1 MESSAT
7 SARRF
12 DLHRLL
18 RPRSVA
24 VAGASPDPR
33 SIGGAILRNLRNSR
47 FNGQLTLVSQTRD
60 RIDDQPCVKSLRD
73 IPEGT
78 DAVILNLPR
87 VAIRQALEDC
97 VARKVGGA
105 VVFATGFGES
115 GEAGRAEQEA
125 ISTLCR
131 EAGLAL
137 LGPNCLGFANYVD
150 GMCASFEDLNFS
162 QTNLA
167 QTNLA
172 PGARRVAVIAQSGA
186 TAANVRSSLQARG
199 IAVSHVVSTGNEAVL
214 RIDDFITYVIEE
226 GVSAIALYVEQ
237 VRNPAAFLT
246 IARHARER
254 AVPIVMLHPGRSARA
269 RAATQSHT
277 GALTGD
283 YAVMKTAVE
292 NEAVVLVETMDELFD
307 ATAILQRFPRP
318 STGGVAII
326 TNSGAIRAMALDSME
341 DVGLPVARLN
351 DPTVEKLGAI
361 VPDYVEIDNPLDLGA
376 AGYADAGIFTT
387 TTQAVLDDPS
397 VGSVIWAMTG
407 GGPRQQLAKVEAMIP
422 LSKRDDKPLILTITG
437 DGAALDP
444 ECLAAAQKNEIVLFR
459 SPERTL
465 RAMAALHRHA
475 LAREAATKRRALRR
489 DVPLLRG
496 SGAIAEYVGKD
507 WLREMGVPVPAGQL
521 VQSVEDARRAAK
533 TIGYPVVIKAQAPS
547 LQHKSDVGG
556 VIVGIG
562 SESELNAAW
571 DRLHANLRAA
581 GSDIALD
588 GVLVEQMV
596 PPGLEMV
603 VGGKSDPKWGPV
615 IMVGLG
621 GVWIEALRAVELLPP
636 DITHE
641 HAVQRIKAMKGGQL
655 LGAFRGQPPRDVD
668 ALANL
673 VLTLGDAMRANPSIR
688 EIDINPVMV
697 FAAGAGVMALDA
709 LIIKDPDS
717 PDTNAKH

>member
-1 MESSAT
+1 MESSAAPT
-7 SARRF
+7 RRF
-12 DLHRLL
+12 NLHRLL
-18 RPRSVA
+18 RPGSVA

-47 FNGQLTLVSQTRD
+47 FNGQLTLVSPTRD

-115 GEAGRAEQEA
+115 GEAGRVEQEA
-125 ISTLCR
+125 ITALCQD
-131 EAGLAL
+131 AGLAL

-162 QTNLA
+162 QSNLA
-167 QTNLA
+167 S
-172 PGARRVAVIAQSGA
+172 GSRRVAVIAQSGA

-214 RIDDFITYVIEE
+214 HIDDFITYVIEE
-226 GVSAIALYVEQ
+226 GVAAIALYVEQ
-237 VRNPAAFLT
+237 IRNPGAFLT

-254 AVPIVMLHPGRSARA
+254 QVPIVMLHPGRSARA

-318 STGGVAII
+318 STGGAAII
-326 TNSGAIRAMALDSME
+326 TNSGAIRALSLDMME
-341 DVGLPVARLN
+341 DVGLPVAR
-351 DPTVEKLGAI
+351 PGAATIEKLKAI
-361 VPDYVEIDNPLDLGA
+361 VPDNVEVDNPLDLGA

-387 TTQAVLDDPS
+387 TTQAVLEDPAT
-397 VGSVIWAMTG
+397 GSVIWAMTG

-422 LSKRDDKPLILTITG
+422 LSQRDDKPLILTITG
-437 DGAALDP
+437 DGSPLDP
-444 ECLAAAQKNEIVLFR
+444 DCLAAAEKNEIVLFR

-475 LAREAATKRRALRR
+475 IAREAAQERRGLSR
-489 DVPLLRG
+489 DIPVLSG
-496 SGAIAEYVGKD
+496 SGAIAEYAGKA
-507 WLREMGVPVPAGQL
+507 WLRELGVPVPAGHLAQNL
-521 VQSVEDARRAAK
+521 EQARQAANAV
-533 TIGYPVVIKAQAPS
+533 GYPLVIKAQAPS

-556 VIVGIG
+556 VIVGIK
-562 SESELNAAW
+562 SDSELNAAW
-571 DRLHANLRAA
+571 ERLHANLRTAA
-581 GSDIALD
+581 SDVVLD

-603 VGGKSDPKWGPV
+603 VGAKSDPKWGPV

-636 DITHE
+636 DITHAR
-641 HAVQRIKAMKGGQL
+641 AVERIKAMKGGTL
-655 LGAFRGQPPRDVD
+655 LGSFRGQPPRDVD

-709 LIIKDPDS
+709 LMIT
-717 PDTNAKH
+717 DTKAKP

>member
-1 MESSAT
+1 MEASVALE
-7 SARRF
+7 RRF
-12 DLHRLL
+12 NLHRLL
-18 RPRSVA
+18 RPGSVA

-33 SIGGAILRNLRNSR
+33 SIGGAILRNLRNSK
-47 FNGQLTLVSQTRD
+47 FNGQLTLVSPTRD
-60 RIDDQPCVKSLRD
+60 QIDSHPCLKSLRD

-115 GEAGRAEQEA
+115 GEAGREEQEA
-125 ISTLCR
+125 IAALCR

-162 QTNLA
+162 QGELTA
-167 QTNLA
+167 S
-172 PGARRVAVIAQSGA
+172 GRRVAVIAQSGA

-199 IAVSHVVSTGNEAVL
+199 IAVSHVISTGNEAVL
-214 RIDDFITYVIEE
+214 RVDDFLTYVIDE
-226 GVSAIALYVEQ
+226 GVSAVALYVEQ
-237 VRNPAAFLT
+237 IRNPAAFLA

-254 AVPIVMLHPGRSARA
+254 QVPIVMLHPGRSARA

-277 GALTGD
+277 AALAGD

-292 NEAVVLVETMDELFD
+292 NEAVVLVDSMDELFD

-318 STGGVAII
+318 PTEGTAII
-326 TNSGAIRAMALDSME
+326 TNSGAIRALSLDTME
-341 DVGLPVARLN
+341 DMGLPVARLSGA
-351 DPTVEKLGAI
+351 TQEKLKAI
-361 VPDYVEIDNPLDLGA
+361 VPAYVEIDNPLDLGA
-376 AGYADAGIFTT
+376 AGYADASIFTT
-387 TTQAVLDDPS
+387 TTEAVLDDPE

-407 GGPRQQLAKVEAMIP
+407 GGPRQQLAKVEAMVP
-422 LSKRDDKPLILTITG
+422 LSTRDDKPLILTITG
-437 DGAALDP
+437 DGAPLDP
-444 ECLAAAQKNEIVLFR
+444 ECLAAARKHEIVLFR

-475 LAREAATKRRALRR
+475 KAREAATQRRALTRH
-489 DVPLLRG
+489 VPALGG
-496 SGAIAEYVGKD
+496 SGAIAEYVGKN
-507 WLREMGVPVPAGQL
+507 WLRELGVPVPAGHL
-521 VQSVEDARRAAK
+521 VQSFERAREAAMS
-533 TIGYPVVIKAQAPS
+533 IGYPVVIKAQAPS

-556 VIVGIG
+556 VIVGIRNEG
-562 SESELNAAW
+562 ELNVAW
-571 DRLHANLRAA
+571 DRLHANLCGANA
-581 GSDIALD
+581 DVVLD

-603 VGGKSDPKWGPV
+603 VGAKRDPRWGPV

-621 GVWIEALRAVELLPP
+621 GVWIEALRAFELLPP

-641 HAVQRIKAMKGGQL
+641 RAVERIKAMKGATL
-655 LGAFRGQPPRDVD
+655 LDSFRGQPPRDVD
-668 ALANL
+668 ALARL
-673 VLTLGDAMRANPSIR
+673 VLTLGDAMRANPSIQ

-709 LIIKDPDS
+709 LIVTATTVTETTVTETK
-717 PDTNAKH
+717 AQQ

>member
-1 MESSAT
+1 MESST
-7 SARRF
+7 PARRF

-18 RPRSVA
+18 CPGSVA

-47 FNGQLTLVSQTRD
+47 FNGELTLVSPTRAA
-60 RIDDQPCVKSLRD
+60 IDGQPCVKSLRD

-97 VARKVGGA
+97 AARKVGGA

-115 GEAGRAEQEA
+115 GEAGRVEQEA
-125 ISTLCR
+125 ITRLCQD
-131 EAGLAL
+131 AGLAL

-162 QTNLA
+162 RS
-167 QTNLA
+167 NLA
-172 PGARRVAVIAQSGA
+172 PGSRRVAVIAQSGA

-226 GVSAIALYVEQ
+226 GVSAVALYVEQ
-237 VRNPAAFLT
+237 IRNPSAFLT

-254 AVPIVMLHPGRSARA
+254 QVPIVMLHPGRSARA

-283 YAVMKTAVE
+283 HAVMKTAVE

-318 STGGVAII
+318 SAGGAAII
-326 TNSGAIRAMALDSME
+326 TNSGAIRALSLDTME
-341 DVGLPVARLN
+341 DVGLPVAR
-351 DPTVEKLGAI
+351 PGAATIEKLKAL
-361 VPDYVEIDNPLDLGA
+361 VPDNVEVDNPLDLGA

-387 TTQAVLDDPS
+387 TSQAVLDDP
-397 VGSVIWAMTG
+397 GTGAVIWAMTG

-422 LSKRDDKPLILTITG
+422 LNTRDDKPLILTITG
-437 DGAALDP
+437 DEAPLDP
-444 ECLAAAQKNEIVLFR
+444 ECLVAAQKNEIVLFR

-475 LAREAATKRRALRR
+475 IAREAATKRRALAR
-489 DVPLLRG
+489 DVPVLRACG
-496 SGAIAEYVGKD
+496 SVTEHVGKD
-507 WLREMGVPVPAGQL
+507 WLRELGVPVPAGQL
-521 VQSVEDARRAAK
+521 AQDLDAARHAAK
-533 TIGYPVVIKAQAPS
+533 NIGYPVVIKAQAPS

-556 VIVGIG
+556 VIVGIRN
-562 SESELNAAW
+562 ESELSAAW
-571 DRLHANLRAA
+571 DRLHANVRAA
-581 GSDIALD
+581 DPGVVLD

-603 VGGKSDPKWGPV
+603 VGARSDPKWGPV

-641 HAVQRIKAMKGGQL
+641 RAVERIKAMKGGTL

-668 ALANL
+668 ALADL
-673 VLTLGDAMRANPSIR
+673 ALTLGDAMRANPAIR

-709 LIIKDPDS
+709 LIVT
-717 PDTNAKH
+717 DTNEQQ